1 MAERKTGGGK
11 RGGKKVAASGR
22 VESQGKKAAG
32 PRRAVS
38 GGGKAANSGRGRP
51 RSGRK
56 ITASARAKRK
66 SEESRRGKKQ
76 GGAGRHPPI
85 RAIISCLEKEYPESK
100 IALEFGNPLEL
111 LVATILAAQCTDERV
126 NQVTK
131 TLFAKYKTAGDYAR
145 APLEDLMELVR
156 STGFFRAKSKNISA
170 ACRMI
175 EEKHGGEVPSTMEE
189 LVELPGVARKTANIV
204 LADAFETTEG
214 IAVDTHMLRLS
225 GRLGL
230 SSEKDPVKVESD
242 LVEVVPKSKWSHLPH
257 LIADHGRAVCKA
269 RSPRC
274 EACVLADL
282 CPSRDLF
289 MKGSS
294 KAAGAARGKA
304 GWKVAKR
311 VGLGARKSRAS
322 SK

>member
-1 MAERKTGGGK
+1 MAERKTGRGK
-11 RGGKKVAASGR
+11 RGGKRAAGSARPKTGGR
-22 VESQGKKAAG
+22 KAAG
-32 PRRAVS
+32 PRRAKRS
-38 GGGKAANSGRGRP
+38 RKAAGSARGRRNSG
-51 RSGRK
+51 
-56 ITASARAKRK
+56 
-66 SEESRRGKKQ
+66 ESRRGKKQ
-76 GGAGRHPPI
+76 GGAGRRPPI
-85 RAIISCLEKEYPESK
+85 KAIISRLEREYPESK

-131 TLFAKYKTAGDYAR
+131 ELFAKYKTAGDYAR
-145 APLEDLMELVR
+145 APLENLMELVR

-170 ACRMI
+170 ACKMI
-175 EEKHGGEVPSTMEE
+175 DEKHGGEVPSTMEE

-204 LADAFETTEG
+204 LGDAFETAEG

-230 SSEKDPVKVESD
+230 SSERDPVKVESD
-242 LVEVVPKSKWSHLPH
+242 LMEVLPKSKWSHFPH

-289 MKGSS
+289 MKEDSRAG
-294 KAAGAARGKA
+294 GAARGRAGRGDAARKA
-304 GWKVAKR
+304 ATGR
-311 VGLGARKSRAS
+311 RLGARRGGPS